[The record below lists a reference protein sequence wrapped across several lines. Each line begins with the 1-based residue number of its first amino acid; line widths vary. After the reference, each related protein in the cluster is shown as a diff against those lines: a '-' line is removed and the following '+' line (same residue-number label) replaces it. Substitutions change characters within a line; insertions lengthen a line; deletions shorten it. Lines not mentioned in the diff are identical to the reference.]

1 MALERAKYEL
11 KRKVPRWSKGSAN
24 YRKNTQERREYLMRN
39 GYSKAGIDQ
48 LRERNINVVKTLKEK
63 DKEMQKQN
71 PIQQNKKGT
80 I

>member
-1 MALERAKYEL
+1 MGINIL
-11 KRKVPRWSKGSAN
+11 KECLKEKEKEATKTR
-24 YRKNTQERREYLMRN
+24 NTRERREEYLMRN
-39 GYSKAGIDQ
+39 GCRQAGIDQ